1 MSDTTLLAEPMTA
14 EAPGGPVSRER
25 TTRSQFLIL
34 QSVFAIVLCYQFLF
48 SLNDLEAPA
57 QAALVLGMLLT
68 IPALMAAPPRF
79 WRTEW
84 FTASLVLA
92 DTVITT
98 VVIYLSGGAGSEM
111 YLTYFLIILLAAFT
125 QNLQQHLVLSVTLC
139 AGYWLTLY
147 LGADGS
153 DPDLQGKLLRIP
165 VLLIMA
171 TFYGAAA
178 EMVRKER
185 QQKAGLLDSLTA
197 SQQTNEERSRLI
209 RELQDALANVKTL
222 QGLLPICSLCKK
234 VRDDRGYWSQ
244 IETYLRK
251 HSQADFSHGIC
262 PECVG
267 KLYPDT
273 NQVGHRKG

>member
-14 EAPGGPVSRER
+14 ETPREPVSRDQA
-25 TTRSQFLIL
+25 TRSQFLIL

-48 SLNDLEAPA
+48 SLNELEAPA

-68 IPALMAAPPRF
+68 IPALMAAPVRL
-79 WRTEW
+79 WNAEW
-84 FTASLVLA
+84 FTASLVLT

-153 DPDLQGKLLRIP
+153 DPDIQGKLLRIP

-185 QQKAGLLDSLTA
+185 KQKAGLLDSLTA
-197 SQQTNEERSRLI
+197 SQQANEERSRLI

-251 HSQADFSHGIC
+251 YSKADFSHGIC

>member
-1 MSDTTLLAEPMTA
+1 MSDMTLLAEPMTVEVPA
-14 EAPGGPVSRER
+14 GPVSREQ

-48 SLNDLEAPA
+48 SLNNLTAPS

-79 WRTEW
+79 WSIEW

-92 DTVITT
+92 DTVFTT

-125 QNLQQHLVLSVTLC
+125 QSLKQHLVLSVTLC

-185 QQKAGLLDSLTA
+185 QQKVGLLDSLTA
-197 SQQTNEERSRLI
+197 SQRANEERSRLI
-209 RELQDALANVKTL
+209 RELQDALANVKSL

-251 HSQADFSHGIC
+251 HSNADFSHGIC

-273 NQVGHRKG
+273 HQVGYRKD

>member
-1 MSDTTLLAEPMTA
+1 MSDTTVLMEPMAA
-14 EAPGGPVSRER
+14 EMPAGPASREQ
-25 TTRSQFLIL
+25 TTRAQFLIL
-34 QSVFAIVLCYQFLF
+34 QAVFAIVLCYQFLF
-48 SLNDLEAPA
+48 SLNDLAAPT
-57 QAALVLGMLLT
+57 QAALALGMLLT
-68 IPALMAAPPRF
+68 IPALMMAPVRL
-79 WRTEW
+79 WGAGW

-111 YLTYFLIILLAAFT
+111 YLTYFLIILLAAST
-125 QNLQQHLVLSVTLC
+125 QSLKQHLVLSVTLC

-185 QQKAGLLDSLTA
+185 QQKAGLQDTLSEL
-197 SQQTNEERSRLI
+197 QQAHEERNRLI
-209 RELQDALANVKTL
+209 RELQDALASVKTL

-244 IETYLRK
+244 IEIYLRK
-251 HSQADFSHGIC
+251 HSKADFSHGIC

-273 NQVGHRKG
+273 SQVVHRKD

>member
-14 EAPGGPVSRER
+14 ETPAGSVSRAQ
-25 TTRSQFLIL
+25 TTRAQFLIL
-34 QSVFAIVLCYQFLF
+34 QTVFAIVLCYQFLF
-48 SLNDLEAPA
+48 SLNNLTAPT

-68 IPALMAAPPRF
+68 IPALMAAPVSL
-79 WRTEW
+79 WSAEW
-84 FTASLVLA
+84 FTAALVLA
-92 DTVITT
+92 DTVLTT

-111 YLTYFLIILLAAFT
+111 YLTYFLIILLAATT
-125 QNLQQHLVLSVTLC
+125 QSLQQHLVLCVTLC

-185 QQKAGLLDSLTA
+185 QQKAGLLDTLTELRQA
-197 SQQTNEERSRLI
+197 HEERSRLI
-209 RELQDALANVKTL
+209 RDLQDALASVKTL

-234 VRDDRGYWSQ
+234 VRDDQGYWSQ

-251 HSQADFSHGIC
+251 HSRADFSHGIC

-273 NQVGHRKG
+273 NPVGHRKD